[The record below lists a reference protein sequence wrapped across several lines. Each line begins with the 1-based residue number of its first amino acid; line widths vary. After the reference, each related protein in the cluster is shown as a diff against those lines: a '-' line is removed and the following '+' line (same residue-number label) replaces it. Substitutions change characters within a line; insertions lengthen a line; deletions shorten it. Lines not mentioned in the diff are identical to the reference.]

1 MVDVTNVLNGHLR
14 QFKDLSLCT
23 VLYPTLGVHNGD
35 ANTVCKG
42 ERASHF
48 TGRGCF
54 DDLSAGG
61 VMKSVSLVFIP
72 LSKGQFS
79 QHSTYFHVVLNLAW
93 KCLLYSRLEPVELMG
108 NTHLGS
114 CALPSE
120 EVSNGG
126 QECDAGIKGSGFQ
139 APSTNRDSNHHIGIA
154 NFQSYLWLPPV
165 AMVPFF
171 SSVEVK
177 YGAVGVSVN
186 LLVVLSSWSQ
196 AMGVGGLSLFLY

>member
-1 MVDVTNVLNGHLR
+1 MVDVTNVLNGHSR
-14 QFKDLSLCT
+14 QFKDLSLCP

-54 DDLSAGG
+54 DDLSAGR
-61 VMKSVSLVFIP
+61 VRKSVSLVFIP

-79 QHSTYFHVVLNLAW
+79 QHNTHFHVILNLAW

-114 CALPSE
+114 YARPSE

-126 QECDAGIKGSGFQ
+126 RSMIKGSGSQ
-139 APSTNRDSNHHIGIA
+139 APPTNRASNHHIGIA

-177 YGAVGVSVN
+177 YGVVGVSVN
-186 LLVVLSSWSQ
+186 LLMVLSSWSQ
-196 AMGVGGLSLFLY
+196 ARGVGGLSLFLY

>member
-1 MVDVTNVLNGHLR
+1 MVCLVDKLSSFPFFFTPGLKLEIILVRLTMVDVTNVLNGHLR

-23 VLYPTLGVHNGD
+23 VLYLTLGVHNGD

-79 QHSTYFHVVLNLAW
+79 QHSTYFHVVLNLA
-93 KCLLYSRLEPVELMG
+93 
-108 NTHLGS
+108 
-114 CALPSE
+114 
-120 EVSNGG
+120 
-126 QECDAGIKGSGFQ
+126 
-139 APSTNRDSNHHIGIA
+139 
-154 NFQSYLWLPPV
+154 
-165 AMVPFF
+165 
-171 SSVEVK
+171 
-177 YGAVGVSVN
+177 
-186 LLVVLSSWSQ
+186 
-196 AMGVGGLSLFLY
+196 